1 MNTWRRHPCV
11 LITFLPKKL
20 FFLKSGLTIKHEY
33 LRISCLFS
41 HFKKSD
47 LEVFLTFSRHYFL
60 TIYMMISSCLL
71 KTSSKTNDDDL
82 SWINDCYRYLYR
94 QIWSLLSLSRQMFRS
109 QEHRVV
115 QVGYWELQKILQT
128 VQWRY
133 SENRILQRTLFRI
146 FLVERKWYIGVN
158 IPYTLK
164 YLRLGRE
171 SIFWQIF
178 SWFLVNNQNCMQNP
192 VKHLRWNFVNGG
204 TLLTILSKSSILDVW
219 QGFIYASGSVF
230 STKLASKV

>member
-1 MNTWRRHPCV
+1 
-11 LITFLPKKL
+11 
-20 FFLKSGLTIKHEY
+20 
-33 LRISCLFS
+33 
-41 HFKKSD
+41 
-47 LEVFLTFSRHYFL
+47 
-60 TIYMMISSCLL
+60 
-71 KTSSKTNDDDL
+71 
-82 SWINDCYRYLYR
+82 
-94 QIWSLLSLSRQMFRS
+94 MFRS

-192 VKHLRWNFVNGG
+192 VKHLRWNSVNGG

-230 STKLASKV
+230 STKLASNSLEVIKYVLRILSNFNPLSTNPTKWSNTYKSFVGKN